1 MRSSDTTLQQLMF
14 SLIQVWQKSG
24 MTQREFCE
32 KKDITYGKFQ
42 YWMKRYDEAGHA
54 PERASN
60 FLPVHV
66 KKEIPAQSGS
76 LEIVY
81 PDGRRLVFHQEVEPD
96 FLRALL
102 A

>member
-1 MRSSDTTLQQLMF
+1 MF

-32 KKDITYGKFQ
+32 KKNITYAKFQ
-42 YWMKRYDEAGHA
+42 YWMKRYNEAGDA
-54 PERASN
+54 PEPTSS

-66 KKEIPAQSGS
+66 KKESSARSGS

-81 PDGRRLVFHQEVEPD
+81 PDGRRVVFHQEVEPD